1 MAATLNQP
9 TLGGKDQPTLLLTA
23 NGLCGATKS
32 AADDTP
38 LPVRSCPAGS
48 NFHKYSCQAIVHD

>member
-38 LPVRSCPAGS
+38 LLV
-48 NFHKYSCQAIVHD
+48 

>member
-38 LPVRSCPAGS
+38 PACLKLPCGIELLQIQLLSHRA
-48 NFHKYSCQAIVHD
+48 